1 MDNYVIRAVASA
13 NGQNNCVKI
22 SVFEEYLPALVHLD
36 KFSHILVFSKVNTA
50 DDKTNSVSLSEIK
63 ENVMKIL
70 SINSKTG
77 EIEAEGNLYGKFSI
91 FDIKPYF
98 PIEDRVKNCMIKG
111 KLNSND
117 YLSFAKV
124 DNYPKNSDINNS
136 GLESSS
142 VSVIGK
148 IEKGP
153 GYCRIRISNDY
164 LSIINKITA
173 HSHIRVLW
181 YFSRFDA
188 EKYRKITQ
196 CDPPYE
202 KAPRTG
208 VFASRSPVRP
218 NPIAVTTCE
227 VIKVDLKAATIE
239 INDTDAFDK
248 SPVIDL
254 IPYIPSEYRVK
265 DFFIPEWINNW
276 GEWYED
282 SFSDTKAKQIID
294 SDFRRVDNLYGFK
307 KEQIFFKPSVKAIKK
322 TDTSSDLNYIK
333 ISGACENNLKN
344 ISIKIPKKQITVFSG
359 LSGSGKSS
367 LAFDTIF
374 AESSRRFMDSLSS
387 SARLSFK
394 QFERPSF
401 DKIENLPPAIAV
413 EQKSVQRNSRSTV
426 GTYSEISDYLRLLF
440 SRIGIRHCPKCG
452 KAVEP
457 KTSRQIAEIIYL
469 MRVKTDFEI
478 HSVKTEVLIDAVLD
492 NQKKNSFI
500 QTIEDILKIE
510 NGALKLRTKDNQ
522 EFILHTRNHC
532 YHCGKSFFDL
542 TPSFFSLN
550 NPEAVCRAC
559 GGSGRKTEVSENL
572 IIEHPDK
579 SILDGASG
587 WWGEMRKYINK
598 PSANWMKGEIIALA
612 QSMNVDLELPWTNLP
627 SDFKHKAVYGTDGE
641 KVTLKYKSSSGR
653 SGEICKPVEGAVSH
667 INRLFRSSHGKI
679 SADFYLQ
686 FMEEKEC
693 HECKGEKLNAEARF
707 VTAAAKRFP
716 ELDVFS
722 IDSLYEWVESLNA
735 VLSHEDYALCEE
747 IIEGTKT
754 RAEALKEVGLNYL
767 QIGRSVSTLS
777 GGEAQRLKLA
787 SQFGCGLSDLLYI
800 LDEPTSGLHAGDY
813 SKIINSIKK
822 LRDSGNT
829 VIVVEHNTEVIKEA
843 DYIIDFGPGAG
854 SDGGN
859 IIAEGTPK
867 ELMNNINSI
876 TGKYL
881 LPESQKKSP
890 KDKFDPNNCI
900 RITGARKNNLKSIT
914 ASFPIGK
921 LTCVIGRSG
930 SGKSSLVT
938 KTLVPVLDH
947 FCKHGTII
955 KGEYYLIE
963 GFDQVRNVIFIT
975 QNPIGRTP
983 RSNPA
988 TYTGVFDEI
997 RKLFSKT
1004 EEAKKNKVTEN
1015 LFSFN
1020 SRGGAC
1026 NSCGGSG
1033 QKKIEMGFMPDMWIT
1048 CPECGGK
1055 RYNDKILKIKY
1066 KEKSISDILEMSVDE
1081 AYSFFSDDMT
1091 VLKTLSA
1098 MKKIGLGYIKLGQ
1111 SSLTLSGGEAQRIKL
1126 SGELSNDKTISSVYI
1141 LDEPSSGL
1149 HPADVKRITE
1159 VFSELTSRGNTI
1171 IAIEHNKEIIQNA
1184 DHIIE
1189 LGPEGGEKGGYVIS

>member
-22 SVFEEYLPALVHLD
+22 SVYEEYIPALVHLE

-50 DDKTNSVSLSEIK
+50 DDTINTVSHADIK

-77 EIEAEGNLYGKFSI
+77 EIETEGKLYGKLSI

-98 PIEDRVKNCMIKG
+98 PIEDRVKNCMVKG
-111 KLNSND
+111 KLNSTD
-117 YLSFAKV
+117 FLSFVKV
-124 DNYPKNSDINNS
+124 DNYPISSDIEKS
-136 GLESSS
+136 ALECCSLN
-142 VSVIGK
+142 VKGK

-153 GYCRIRISNDY
+153 GFCRIKISNDY
-164 LSIINKITA
+164 STIMDKISA

-181 YFSRFDA
+181 YFSRFDS

-227 VIKVDLKAATIE
+227 VIKIDLKSAIIE
-239 INDTDAFDK
+239 INDTDAFDE

-265 DFFIPEWINNW
+265 DFFLPDWINHW

-294 SDFRRVDNLYGFK
+294 SDFRRLENLYGLN
-307 KEQIFFKPSVKAIKK
+307 KEQNFFKPSVKAEK
-322 TDTSSDLNYIK
+322 TTGSSSDINFIK

-344 ISIKIPKKQITVFSG
+344 VSLKIPKKQITVFTG

-426 GTYSEISDYLRLLF
+426 GTYSEISDYLRLFF
-440 SRIGIRHCPKCG
+440 SRIGIRHCPVCG
-452 KAVEP
+452 KAAEP
-457 KTSRQIAEIIYL
+457 KTPRQIADIIYS
-469 MRVKTDFEI
+469 MRKKTDFEI
-478 HSVKTEVLIDAVLD
+478 FSVKNEVRIDTVLD
-492 NQKKNSFI
+492 NHDKDSFI
-500 QTIEDILKIE
+500 GMIEDILKNE
-510 NGALKLRTKDNQ
+510 NGALKLRTKENQ

-542 TPSFFSLN
+542 TPSFFSQN
-550 NPEAVCRAC
+550 NPEAVCREC
-559 GGSGRKTEVSENL
+559 GGSGRKIEVSENL
-572 IIEHPDK
+572 IIEHPEK
-579 SILDGASG
+579 SILDGASA
-587 WWGEMRKYINK
+587 WWGDMRKYINK

-612 QSMNVDLELPWTNLP
+612 QKMNVDLELPWTNLTF
-627 SDFKHKAVYGTDGE
+627 DFKHKALYGTDGN
-641 KVTLKYKSSSGR
+641 KVTLTYKSSSGR
-653 SGEICKPVEGAVSH
+653 SGEICKPVEGAVFH
-667 INRLFRSSHGKI
+667 INRLFRSSHGKV

-693 HECKGEKLNAEARF
+693 PECRGEKLNAEARF

-716 ELDVFS
+716 ELDMLS
-722 IDSLYEWVESLNA
+722 IDSLYEWVESLHT
-735 VLSHEDYALCEE
+735 VLSHEEYALCEE
-747 IIEGTKT
+747 IIEGIKT
-754 RAEALKEVGLNYL
+754 RAESLKEVGLNYL
-767 QIGRSVSTLS
+767 QVGRSVSTLS

-787 SQFGCGLSDLLYI
+787 SQFGCGLSDMLYI

-813 SKIINSIKK
+813 SNIINSIKK

-854 SDGGN
+854 CDGGN
-859 IIAEGTPK
+859 IIAEGTPE
-867 ELMNNINSI
+867 ELMKNINSV

-881 LPESQKKSP
+881 LPQSEKKPVKGKS
-890 KDKFDPNNCI
+890 DDSNFI
-900 RITGARKNNLKSIT
+900 RISGARKNNLKSIT

-947 FCKHGTII
+947 FCKHKTII
-955 KGEYYLIE
+955 KGEYDLIE
-963 GFDQVRNVIFIT
+963 GFEHIQNVIFIN

-997 RKLFSKT
+997 RQLFSQT

-1081 AYSFFSDDMT
+1081 AFSFFSDDIT

-1111 SSLTLSGGEAQRIKL
+1111 SALTLSGGEAQRIKL
-1126 SGELSNDKTISSVYI
+1126 SGELSNDKTVSCVYV

-1149 HPADVKRITE
+1149 HPADVKRVAEIL
-1159 VFSELTSRGNTI
+1159 SELTSRGNTV

-1189 LGPEGGEKGGYVIS
+1189 LGPEGGEKGGYLI

>member
-22 SVFEEYLPALVHLD
+22 SVYEEYIPALIHLE

-50 DDKTNSVSLSEIK
+50 DDEIKAVPHADIK

-70 SINSKTG
+70 SINSTTG
-77 EIEAEGNLYGKFSI
+77 VIETEGNLYGKFSI

-98 PIEDRVKNCMIKG
+98 PIEDRVKNCLIEG
-111 KLNSND
+111 KLTSND
-117 YLSFAKV
+117 FLSFVKV
-124 DNYPKNSDINNS
+124 DNYQI
-136 GLESSS
+136 SSNIEKS
-142 VSVIGK
+142 ALKSCSLKVIGK

-153 GYCRIRISNDY
+153 GFCRIRISNDY
-164 LSIINKITA
+164 LKIVNKISA

-181 YFSRFDA
+181 YFSRFDS

-218 NPIAVTTCE
+218 NSIAVTTCE
-227 VIKVDLKAATIE
+227 VIKIDLKAAAIE

-265 DFFIPEWINNW
+265 DFFLPDWINHW

-282 SFSDTKAKQIID
+282 SFSDTKANQIID
-294 SDFRRVDNLYGFK
+294 SDFRRLENLYGLN
-307 KEQIFFKPSVKAIKK
+307 KEQNFFKPSVKAKNK
-322 TDTSSDLNYIK
+322 TGSSSDINFIK
-333 ISGACENNLKN
+333 ISGAFENNLKN
-344 ISIKIPKKQITVFSG
+344 VSINIPKKQITVFTG

-374 AESSRRFMDSLSS
+374 AESSRRFMDSLST
-387 SARLSFK
+387 SARISFK

-426 GTYSEISDYLRLLF
+426 GTYSEISDYLRLFF
-440 SRIGIRHCPKCG
+440 SRIGIRHCPSCG

-457 KTSRQIAEIIYL
+457 KTPRQIAEIIYSI
-469 MRVKTDFEI
+469 RGKTEFEI
-478 HSVKTEVLIDAVLD
+478 HSVKKGVLIGAVLD
-492 NQKKNSFI
+492 NQEKNSFI
-500 QTIEDILKIE
+500 ETIEDILKIE

-550 NPEAVCRAC
+550 NPEAVCREC
-559 GGSGRKTEVSENL
+559 GGSGRKIEVSENL

-579 SILDGASG
+579 SILDGASA
-587 WWGEMRKYINK
+587 WWGDMRKFINK

-627 SDFKHKAVYGTDGE
+627 SDFKHKALYGTNGE
-641 KVTLKYKSSSGR
+641 KATLSYKSSNGR
-653 SGEICKPVEGAVSH
+653 SGEICKPAEGAVSH

-693 HECKGEKLNAEARF
+693 PECKGEKLNAEARF
-707 VTAAAKRFP
+707 VTAGKKRFP
-716 ELDVFS
+716 ELDLLS
-722 IDSLYEWVESLNA
+722 IDSLYDWTESLHA
-735 VLSHEDYALCEE
+735 ILSPEEEVLCED
-747 IIEGTKT
+747 IIKGIKT
-754 RAEALKEVGLNYL
+754 RAEALREVGLNYL
-767 QIGRSVSTLS
+767 QVGRSVSTLS
-777 GGEAQRLKLA
+777 GGEGQRLKLA
-787 SQFGCGLSDLLYI
+787 SQFGCGLSDMLYI

-843 DYIIDFGPGAG
+843 DYIADFGPGAG
-854 SDGGN
+854 SEGGE
-859 IIAEGTPK
+859 IVASGTPEEIMK
-867 ELMNNINSI
+867 NQNSL

-881 LPESQKKSP
+881 HHETQSKAPKKKHDESK
-890 KDKFDPNNCI
+890 CV
-900 RITGARKNNLKSIT
+900 RISGARKNNLKSID
-914 ASFPIGK
+914 AVFPIGK

-947 FCKHGTII
+947 YCKYGSVI
-955 KGEYYLIE
+955 KGDYDSIE
-963 GFDQVRNVIFIT
+963 GLENIQDIVFIT

-997 RKLFSKT
+997 RKIYSKT
-1004 EEAKKNKVTEN
+1004 EEARKNKFTEN

-1020 SRGGAC
+1020 SKGGAC

-1048 CPECGGK
+1048 CPDCGGK
-1055 RYNDKILKIKY
+1055 RYNDKILNIKY
-1066 KEKSISDILEMSVDE
+1066 KNKSISDILEMSVDE
-1081 AYSFFSDDMT
+1081 ALSFFSEDIA
-1091 VLKTLSA
+1091 VAGILSS
-1098 MKKIGLGYIKLGQ
+1098 MKKTGLGYIKLGQ
-1111 SSLTLSGGEAQRIKL
+1111 SALTLSGGEAQRIKL
-1126 SGELSNDKTISSVYI
+1126 SSELSNDKTISTVYV

-1149 HPADVKRITE
+1149 HPADVNRIAD
-1159 VFSELTSRGNTI
+1159 VFSELTSRGNTV
-1171 IAIEHNKEIIQNA
+1171 IAIEHNKEIICKA

-1189 LGPEGGEKGGYVIS
+1189 LGPEGGEKGGYLM